1 MQIKSSPLKD
11 ALVVELVLVA
21 GHLVEAVRGS
31 KKPELLPRTIPAT
44 QISK

>member
-11 ALVVELVLVA
+11 APVVELVPAA

-31 KKPELLPRTIPAT
+31 KKPKLLPRTILAA